1 MDHIAVMLPG
11 WKEQLMSK
19 AVWSVYIQSVMT
31 SRFVYL
37 AMALDLPTWAINAI
51 DMLRKAFLWKGGKEV
66 KGGHCSLAWSKVT
79 RPKELGGLGLFNLK
93 LFGWALR
100 VKWLW
105 LQKLDP
111 GRPWA
116 EFPI

>member
-1 MDHIAVMLPG
+1 
-11 WKEQLMSK
+11 
-19 AVWSVYIQSVMT
+19 
-31 SRFVYL
+31 
-37 AMALDLPTWAINAI
+37 
-51 DMLRKAFLWKGGKEV
+51 MLRKAFFWKGGKEV
-66 KGGHCSLAWSKVT
+66 KGGQSSLASSKVT
-79 RPKELGGLGLFNLK
+79 RPKELCGLGLFNLK